1 MLVHFAFHKLVND
14 KINKLIWDT
23 KINALL
29 LQRLCRDMQCSCIM
43 RYISLSV
50 AKAYDEFNRSG
61 EKEQSFWRV
70 LEVFGIQKVVQT
82 KKMLTSA

>member
-1 MLVHFAFHKLVND
+1 
-14 KINKLIWDT
+14 
-23 KINALL
+23 
-29 LQRLCRDMQCSCIM
+29 MQCSCIM

-70 LEVFGIQKVVQT
+70 LEVFGIQKSVQT
-82 KKMLTSA
+82 KEMLTSA